1 MNAGEFVDLQRYRRA
16 DAPALIMDSVVWTHG
31 QLADHVGAFA
41 AFLSERGIGSR
52 DRVALLAMNSP
63 EYVAAVLAVFRL
75 GAIAVPL
82 NFRLH
87 REELAYLLSNAGVA
101 AVIGEAEFLPILDEL
116 TVGLPLRA
124 RVSLNGGS
132 GEREWPSFSSV
143 LQQYAGRAAAVAE
156 VLPGDPQRI
165 MYTSGTTS
173 RPKGVIVTNEMSAYN
188 TFAHSFELELTSA
201 DRVLVCSPLF
211 HVAAW
216 DAPGVGVL
224 AGGGS
229 LVIMRR
235 FDAAEALRLIA
246 EHRVTGAH
254 LVRSIVHELVRS
266 ESRSRDLSSL
276 RWIIFGGVSHEL
288 YSEVQELLPTTRLV
302 QGYGMTEACSA
313 IAYIDAQHAEDK
325 LGSVG
330 TAVPFVQ
337 FRVVDDDGADAGT
350 GRGGEVVIR
359 GSKVTPGYWADPEAT
374 EIAWRGGW
382 FHTGDAGVIDGD
394 GYLSITDRLKDM
406 IKSGGENVASQE
418 IERVIGSH
426 PAVAEVAVVAMPD
439 PRWQEVPVAFVT
451 LEVGGEL
458 TEGDLIAYC
467 RTHLASF
474 KTPKAVTFVS
484 EFPRNSSGKILKRVL
499 RDRAAGTPTPRE

>member
-87 REELAYLLSNAGVA
+87 REELAYLLGNAGVA

-132 GEREWPSFSSV
+132 GEREWPSFSLV
-143 LQQYAGRAAAVAE
+143 LQQYAGRAAAVAD

-224 AGGGS
+224 AGGWLAGDHAA
-229 LVIMRR
+229 VRR
-235 FDAAEALRLIA
+235 GRGTTADRRAPSDRGTSRPLDRARTGALR
-246 EHRVTGAH
+246 
-254 LVRSIVHELVRS
+254 
-266 ESRSRDLSSL
+266 
-276 RWIIFGGVSHEL
+276 
-288 YSEVQELLPTTRLV
+288 
-302 QGYGMTEACSA
+302 
-313 IAYIDAQHAEDK
+313 K
-325 LGSVG
+325 
-330 TAVPFVQ
+330 PF
-337 FRVVDDDGADAGT
+337 A
-350 GRGGEVVIR
+350 
-359 GSKVTPGYWADPEAT
+359 
-374 EIAWRGGW
+374 
-382 FHTGDAGVIDGD
+382 
-394 GYLSITDRLKDM
+394 
-406 IKSGGENVASQE
+406 
-418 IERVIGSH
+418 
-426 PAVAEVAVVAMPD
+426 
-439 PRWQEVPVAFVT
+439 
-451 LEVGGEL
+451 
-458 TEGDLIAYC
+458 
-467 RTHLASF
+467 
-474 KTPKAVTFVS
+474 
-484 EFPRNSSGKILKRVL
+484 
-499 RDRAAGTPTPRE
+499 